1 MDAELDDFKRE
12 IDLRQYAVALGYT
25 LDKRESWRGSAVMR
39 NGGDKIVIKR
49 DTDGHYVYFSVRDD
63 HDHGTIIDFI
73 HHRQGFSLGETR
85 KELRSWLGRPP
96 AALHLAFAPLEMTA
110 KDRMRVEAEY
120 QGMQEAPPHAY
131 LERGRRLP
139 RELLSSD
146 RFGGRIRKDQRGNAV
161 FPHFDAEGLCGYEMK
176 NWNFTGFAK
185 GGEKGLWKSHSHPD
199 DNGLVFAESAIDALS
214 YAALYPDERTR
225 YASLGGAPNPKQ
237 PGLIAAAIA
246 SMPPGSEI
254 VSAMDCDDAGRHLAA
269 IIGNASRQ
277 PGCRDVSFRVHLPE
291 REGDDWNDVLKDRDE
306 HSFPAARVQG
316 LSVPKPPG
324 W

>member
-12 IDLRQYAVALGYT
+12 IDLRQYAVSLGYT

-39 NGGDKIVIKR
+39 NAGDKIVIKR

-73 HHRQGFSLGETR
+73 HNRQGMSLGETR
-85 KELRSWLGRPP
+85 KELRRWLGRPP
-96 AALHLAFAPLEMTA
+96 AALHLAFAPLEMTV
-110 KDRMRVEAEY
+110 KDRMQVESEY
-120 QGMQEAPPHAY
+120 QGMQDVPPHPY

-146 RFGGRIRKDQRGNAV
+146 RFAGLIRRDQRGNAV
-161 FPHFDAEGLCGYEMK
+161 FPHFDAEGLCGYELK

-185 GGEKGLWKSHSHPD
+185 GGEEGLWTSHAQPD
-199 DNGLVFAESAIDALS
+199 DNKLVFAESTIDALS

-225 YASLGGAPNPKQ
+225 YASIGGMPNPKQ

-246 SMPPGSEI
+246 RMKPGSEI
-254 VSAMDCDDAGRHLAA
+254 VSAMDHDQGGRMLSQ
-269 IIGNASRQ
+269 IIGDACGQ
-277 PGCRDVSFRVHLPE
+277 PGCRDVSFQIHLPE
-291 REGDDWNDVLKDRDE
+291 SEGDDWNDVLKERDE
-306 HSFPAARVQG
+306 HSFPAGRAGGPQ
-316 LSVPKPPG
+316 VPKAPG
-324 W
+324 F